1 MKAAALV
8 EFKDHIALHNQE
20 FEGNLQNV
28 RIYSIYMPRHIQR
41 HMHIPYMCA
50 SYSLTDTLIQN
61 NIQHNTNI

>member
-41 HMHIPYMCA
+41 HMHIPY
-50 SYSLTDTLIQN
+50 TR
-61 NIQHNTNI
+61 